1 MPDVGPWN
9 RILVR
14 HARQAFV
21 DDATIAEQW
30 QALNFTAAPDYGKA
44 VAQYE
49 KFVELLSTGAP
60 VHQCDPASVQLNLDA
75 IYVRDASVMCARGA
89 ILCRMGKPLR
99 DQEPA
104 ALAETYRGLGIPIAG
119 AIEPPG
125 TLEGGDVTWLGPR
138 LAAVGRSYRTNDEG
152 IRQLRLLLGD
162 SVDELIV
169 VPLPHYR
176 GAGDVFHLMSI
187 ISPVDHDLAVVYSPL
202 MPVSFRERLCDL
214 GYTLVEVPDQE
225 FDSIGANVL
234 AIAPGRCVMVEGN
247 PKTRAGLE
255 RAGAEVLVYDG
266 SEISLKGGG
275 GPTCLTRPIQMG
287 NWGTVPSSACSSR
300 PRTVSGLRNSPS

>member
-1 MPDVGPWN
+1 VSDVGPWN

-14 HARQAFV
+14 HAREAFV

-30 QALNFTAAPDYGKA
+30 QALNFTAAPDYGRA

-49 KFVELLSTGAP
+49 RFVELLSTGAP
-60 VHQCDPASVQLNLDA
+60 VHQCGSAQEHRSTTAPHHLNLDA
-75 IYVRDASVMCARGA
+75 IYVRDASVMFARGA

-99 DQEPA
+99 DREPA
-104 ALAETYRGLGIPIAG
+104 ALADTYRALGIPIVG

-125 TLEGGDVTWLGPR
+125 TLEGGDVTWLSPR

-214 GYTLVEVPDQE
+214 GYTLVEVPDEE

-234 AIAPGRCVMVEGN
+234 AIAPRKCVMAEGN
-247 PKTRAGLE
+247 PKTRAALE

-275 GPTCLTRPIQMG
+275 GPTCLTRPIQLG
-287 NWGTVPSSACSSR
+287 KWGS
-300 PRTVSGLRNSPS
+300 